1 MGMEGLTFTLGGI
14 GGNEKN
20 SVGAF
25 AEALTNAKKDSA
37 AIDYYISQM
46 SEEEKE
52 INKDLIALL
61 NRSRTAING
70 LARIIS
76 DIKVF

>member
-1 MGMEGLTFTLGGI
+1 MGFEALNLTI
-14 GGNEKN
+14 GGNEKG
-20 SVGAF
+20 SIGAL
-25 AEALTNAKKDSA
+25 ADALTNARKDAA

-61 NRSRTAING
+61 NRSKTAIIG

-76 DIKVF
+76 DIKVC

>member
-1 MGMEGLTFTLGGI
+1 MGMEELTFTLGGI

-25 AEALTNAKKDSA
+25 AEALTNARKDAA

-46 SEEEKE
+46 SDENKE
-52 INKDLIALL
+52 VNKDLIALL
-61 NRSRTAING
+61 NRSKTAING

-76 DIKVF
+76 DIKVG

>member
-1 MGMEGLTFTLGGI
+1 MGMEGLTFTLGGL

-25 AEALTNAKKDSA
+25 VEALTNAKKDSA

-61 NRSRTAING
+61 NRSRASING

-76 DIKVF
+76 DIKVG

>member
-1 MGMEGLTFTLGGI
+1 MGFEALNLTVS
-14 GGNEKN
+14 GNEKG

-25 AEALTNAKKDSA
+25 VDAIINARKDSA

-46 SEEEKE
+46 SVEEKE
-52 INKDLIALL
+52 VNKDLIALL

-76 DIKVF
+76 DIKVG

>member
-1 MGMEGLTFTLGGI
+1 MGFEGLTFTMGGT

-20 SVGAF
+20 SIGAF
-25 AEALTNAKKDSA
+25 AEALTNARKDSA

-46 SEEEKE
+46 SDEEKE
-52 INKDLIALL
+52 VNKDLVTLL
-61 NRSRTAING
+61 NRSRTAIIG

-76 DIKVF
+76 DIKVC

>member
-1 MGMEGLTFTLGGI
+1 MGFEGLTFTMPGV

-20 SVGAF
+20 SIGAF
-25 AEALTNAKKDSA
+25 AEALTNARKDSA
-37 AIDYYISQM
+37 AIEYYISQM
-46 SEEEKE
+46 SDEEKE
-52 INKDLIALL
+52 VNKDLIALL

-76 DIKVF
+76 DIKVC

>member
-1 MGMEGLTFTLGGI
+1 MGFDGITFDLSPI

-20 SVGAF
+20 SVGAL
-25 AEALTNAKKDSA
+25 ADAIVNARKDSA
-37 AIDYYISQM
+37 AIEYYISQM

-52 INKDLIALL
+52 VNKDLITLL
-61 NRSRTAING
+61 NRSKTAISE

-76 DIKVF
+76 DIKLC

>member
-1 MGMEGLTFTLGGI
+1 MGFEGLTFTMGGT

-20 SVGAF
+20 SVGAL
-25 AEALTNAKKDSA
+25 AEALTNARKDSA

-46 SEEEKE
+46 SDEEKE
-52 INKDLIALL
+52 VNKDLVTLL
-61 NRSRTAING
+61 SRSRTAIIG

-76 DIKVF
+76 DIKVS

>member
-1 MGMEGLTFTLGGI
+1 MGFEGLTFTMDGT

-20 SVGAF
+20 SVGAL
-25 AEALTNAKKDSA
+25 AEALTNARKDSA

-46 SEEEKE
+46 SDEEKE
-52 INKDLIALL
+52 VNKDLVTLL
-61 NRSRTAING
+61 SRSRTAIIG

-76 DIKVF
+76 DIKVG